1 MKCFKIL
8 AIAATLLIGSTF
20 SYADEV
26 TSGLKSG
33 ESIGPF
39 NVTKVCGAEDDSVP
53 AGKNL
58 CYRCKNGSRPQVMVF
73 TRSSDAKVLALVSKL
88 DEAITKNSEKQ
99 LRAFVNYMGDSKDA
113 ASEGAK
119 KLADSSKV
127 KNIPFVV
134 PNEFENGPEDYGLN
148 AKAEITVL
156 VATGGKVVSSLGYS
170 KASDLDLDAVSK
182 AVESALQ

>member
-1 MKCFKIL
+1 MKCVKIL
-8 AIAATLLIGSTF
+8 AVAAALFFGSF
-20 SYADEV
+20 SFAEEV

-33 ESIGPF
+33 EGIGPF
-39 NVTKVCGAEDDSVP
+39 YVTKVCGAEDDKVE

-58 CYRCKNGSRPQVMVF
+58 CYRCRNGSRPQVMVF
-73 TRSSDAKVLALVSKL
+73 TRSSDAKVLALVGKL
-88 DEAITKNSEKQ
+88 DDAIAKNSEKQ
-99 LRAFVNYMGDSKDA
+99 LRAFVNYMGESKDV

-119 KLADSSKV
+119 KLAESSKA

-156 VATGGKVVSSLGYS
+156 VATGGKVVSSFGYS
-170 KASDLDLDAVSK
+170 KASELDLDAVAK
-182 AVESALQ
+182 AVETALQ